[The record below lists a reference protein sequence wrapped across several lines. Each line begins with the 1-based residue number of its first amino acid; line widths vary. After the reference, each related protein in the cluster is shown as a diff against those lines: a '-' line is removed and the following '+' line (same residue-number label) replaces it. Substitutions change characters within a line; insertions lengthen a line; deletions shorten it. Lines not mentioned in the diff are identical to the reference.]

1 MDAMLDLTFEQGY
14 EAVSVDDVAKRAGGS
29 REDFRAVFASK
40 EACAIA
46 VLEQL
51 EDDSLQ
57 TIREAYDGQDQW
69 PDSLRAAAYA
79 LARWM
84 DRNPKGVR
92 FGMVDM
98 LWAGELTKAHRDSFF
113 RHYSALVDGGRAVAK
128 DPESIPPFTA
138 EATIGSIN
146 EMLGRRVQ
154 RGEAVDPREFIPE
167 LMYLAVLPYLGE
179 EAARRE
185 LTMPAPEQVTEGS
198 QGAAE
203 RE

>member
-14 EAVSVDDVAKRAGGS
+14 EAVSVDEVAERAGGS

-46 VLEQL
+46 VLEEL
-51 EDDSLQ
+51 ENDSLQ
-57 TIREAYDGQDQW
+57 TIREAYDSEEKW

-79 LARWM
+79 LAGWM

-98 LWAGELTKAHRDSFF
+98 LWAGELTRAHRDSSF

-154 RGEAVDPREFIPE
+154 RGEADDPRAFIPE

-185 LTMPAPEQVTEGS
+185 LTTRAPEQVSES
-198 QGAAE
+198 N
-203 RE
+203 